1 MLRRPPRS
9 TRTGTLFPSTTLF
22 RSTGWECSF
31 EDGTDPKATREQAKA
46 DVERVTASLS
56 PEGRKAVAPD
66 MLAKFAS
73 DARKRMR
80 NEKGG
85 YRRDHPRALVQRVEV
100 ATDEARIL
108 GSKSN
113 LLQALVRS
121 EEHTSDLQSLMRISY
136 AAFCLTKKQ

>member
-1 MLRRPPRS
+1 MLRRHPRS
-9 TRTGTLFPSTTLF
+9 TRTDTLFPYTTRF
-22 RSTGWECSF
+22 RS
-31 EDGTDPKATREQAKA
+31 
-46 DVERVTASLS
+46 
-56 PEGRKAVAPD
+56 APD

-113 LLQALVRS
+113 LLQALVAGRS
-121 EEHTSDLQSLMRISY
+121 EEHTSELQSLMRISY
-136 AAFCLTKKQ
+136 AVFCLKKKQRNTKSLP

>member
-1 MLRRPPRS
+1 MLRRHPRS
-9 TRTGTLFPSTTLF
+9 TRTDTLFPYTTRF
-22 RSTGWECSF
+22 RS
-31 EDGTDPKATREQAKA
+31 
-46 DVERVTASLS
+46 
-56 PEGRKAVAPD
+56 APD

-113 LLQALVRS
+113 LLQALVAG
-121 EEHTSDLQSLMRISY
+121 
-136 AAFCLTKKQ
+136 AAETKPGAVPSFVPKWRTRHC